1 MDIIKVILMII
12 LVIVA
17 IFLSITLYGFIAMQ
31 NSVLGLAMG
40 TVLICGWIGAI
51 ILGILEFIAWKR

>member
-12 LVIVA
+12 LIIVA
-17 IFLSITLYGFIAMQ
+17 IFLSVTLYGFVAMQ

-40 TVLICGWIGAI
+40 TVLICG
-51 ILGILEFIAWKR
+51 

>member
-17 IFLSITLYGFIAMQ
+17 MFLSITVYGFVAMQ
-31 NSVLGLAMG
+31 SGVLGLAMG
-40 TVLICGWIGAI
+40 AVLLCGWIGAI
-51 ILGILEFIAWKR
+51 ILGVLEFIAWKK